1 MPPARITITGMP
13 FELQPRLQDDLIKLE
28 PLEAGDFE
36 VLYAVAADPLIWEQ
50 HPSKDRY
57 RRPVF
62 ENFFKGAMESGGAF
76 RVIDNTNGELIGS
89 SRYCDHIEAER
100 QISIGY
106 TFIARSRWARHY
118 NRALKT
124 LMLDHAFKY
133 VDRVT
138 FKVGINNWR
147 SRKAMEKLGGIY
159 IGEESVSY
167 SGEPSHPNVIFK
179 IDAADW
185 GSRANV
191 NLGDALPT
199 P

>member
-1 MPPARITITGMP
+1 MS
-13 FELQPRLQDDLIKLE
+13 FELQPHMQNDLIRLE

-36 VLYAVAADPLIWEQ
+36 RLYAVASDPLIWEQ

-57 RRPVF
+57 QRPVF

-76 RVIDNTNGELIGS
+76 LVVDNTNGELIGS
-89 SRYCDHIEAER
+89 SRYCDYEQDKR

-118 NRALKT
+118 NLALKT
-124 LMLDHAFKY
+124 LMLDHAFKF

-147 SRKAMEKLGGIY
+147 SRKAMEKLGGVY

-167 SGEPSHPNVIFK
+167 SGELSHPNVVFK

-185 GSRANV
+185 AKLPRYSGN
-191 NLGDALPT
+191 ALQSHA
-199 P
+199 